1 MSLETFVKILAS
13 VMAVAFVGGVVVLA
27 FTYRRLKKIRVPED
41 ADFWT
46 VIRAVP
52 LALVVGLDLLDLG
65 LDSFAAPINW
75 FVLNRLGLQA
85 LRNVATFEAL
95 IPFTGAIPTL
105 TLAWIAARIL
115 NLGEKPDPS
124 LLSTKKVGPGRWE
137 VRP

>member
-13 VMAVAFVGGVVVLA
+13 VMVVALLGGVAVLA
-27 FTYRRLKKIRVPED
+27 FTYKRLKKIRVPED

-46 VIRAVP
+46 AIRAVP

-75 FVLNRLGLQA
+75 FLLNRLGLQA

-105 TLAWIAARIL
+105 TVAWFASRFL
-115 NLGEKPDPS
+115 NLGEKPDPD
-124 LLSTKKVGPGRWE
+124 LLHAKRVGPDRYE
-137 VRP
+137 VKR